1 MGLLV
6 CLGEAMCTVED
17 DVEWFTKTI
26 IPGVKDGLQALGR
39 TDEPPL
45 LLRAH
50 DTDCKL
56 VMDAALPIYKNLY
69 TMHKYNGESL
79 TTYEPRGP
87 WSKIHTDLS
96 SLGSIHISNVH
107 ILANLEPFRWGSPD
121 FVQKAVQA
129 MHNVHGANALHLYPQ
144 ASYWDWPYTAD
155 KLPNDEREFQL
166 DRDWIWY
173 QTWGRYAWNSH
184 RDRADEI
191 GYWNHQLGQFYG
203 TSDENAGNIRIAYEE
218 SGEIAP
224 KLLRRLVSQKET
236 VRRYCWV
243 CL

>member
-1 MGLLV
+1 MLV

-56 VMDAALPIYKNLY
+56 VMDAALPLYKNLY

-87 WSKIHTDLS
+87 WAKIHTDLS

-107 ILANLEPFRWGSPD
+107 ILANLEPFRWGAPD
-121 FVQKAVQA
+121 FVQKAVKA
-129 MHNVHGANALHLYPQ
+129 MHDVHGANALHLYPQ

-155 KLPNDEREFQL
+155 KLPDGKREFQL

-173 QTWGRYAWNSH
+173 QTWGRYAWNCR
-184 RDRADEI
+184 RDRSQEI
-191 GYWNHQLGQFYG
+191 DYWNHQLGKFYG
-203 TSDENAGNIRIAYEE
+203 T
-218 SGEIAP
+218 
-224 KLLRRLVSQKET
+224 L
-236 VRRYCWV
+236 
-243 CL
+243 

>member
-1 MGLLV
+1 MVPVTHFICTVAMAVPRIASPGLIPDPIAIQLEFTFIEKYPNVGLLV

-56 VMDAALPIYKNLY
+56 VMDAALPLYKNLY

-96 SLGSIHISNVH
+96 SLGSIHI
-107 ILANLEPFRWGSPD
+107 
-121 FVQKAVQA
+121 
-129 MHNVHGANALHLYPQ
+129 M
-144 ASYWDWPYTAD
+144 AD
-155 KLPNDEREFQL
+155 T
-166 DRDWIWY
+166 IM
-173 QTWGRYAWNSH
+173 
-184 RDRADEI
+184 
-191 GYWNHQLGQFYG
+191 
-203 TSDENAGNIRIAYEE
+203 
-218 SGEIAP
+218 SG
-224 KLLRRLVSQKET
+224 L
-236 VRRYCWV
+236 
-243 CL
+243 

>member
-1 MGLLV
+1 M
-6 CLGEAMCTVED
+6 
-17 DVEWFTKTI
+17 EWFTKTI

-56 VMDAALPIYKNLY
+56 VMDAALPLYKNLY

-129 MHNVHGANALHLYPQ
+129 MHNVPMHCTFIRSLRTGIGRIQPTNCQMANGNSNWTATGFGIRPGDVMHGTATGIVLTRSVTGIINWDSSTEHPTRMQAIFALLMKK
-144 ASYWDWPYTAD
+144 AE
-155 KLPNDEREFQL
+155 KLPRS
-166 DRDWIWY
+166 Y
-173 QTWGRYAWNSH
+173 YVV
-184 RDRADEI
+184 
-191 GYWNHQLGQFYG
+191 
-203 TSDENAGNIRIAYEE
+203 
-218 SGEIAP
+218 
-224 KLLRRLVSQKET
+224 LVSRKET
-236 VRRYCWV
+236 VRRYCWG